1 MAVLRVGS
9 VVFEWDDD
17 KAASNVSK
25 HGIAFVEAATAFRDG
40 IGLLKRDMV
49 HSNEEDRF
57 LLIGHSLGRRMV
69 SVVHVERGERIRII
83 SARLA
88 TRRERRDYE
97 RRDRKGSVGGQV

>member
-17 KAASNVSK
+17 KAASNLSK
-25 HGIAFVEAATAFRDG
+25 HRISFLEAVTIFRDDS
-40 IGLLKRDMV
+40 GLLKRDVV
-49 HSNEEDRF
+49 HSDEEERF
-57 LLIGHSLGRRMV
+57 LLIGHSLERRMV

-83 SARLA
+83 SARLT

-97 RRDRKGSVGGQV
+97 RRDRKGSVGR